1 MAGFE
6 KWDQALAEAVAEG
19 SGCVAVRLIDIRQ
32 TRILLEAVKHQG
44 AGSAELRDLSAVAE
58 IAEAMRTQPRHRAPR
73 CLLCQKPLH
82 GRRHLASCMLV
93 RAALDHPVAIFA
105 VGVCQ
110 DCVRIAGGHQN
121 LWATIEPILREASPG
136 LRDITLRIAEAPGRA

>member
-6 KWDQALAEAVAEG
+6 KWDEALAEAVADG

-32 TRILLEAVKHQG
+32 TRTLLEAAKHQEP
-44 AGSAELRDLSAVAE
+44 GSAELRDLSAGAE

-73 CLLCQKPLH
+73 CLLCQKPLY
-82 GRRHLASCMLV
+82 GRRHLASCVLM
-93 RAALDHPVAIFA
+93 RAARDHPVAIFA
-105 VGVCQ
+105 VGICQ

-136 LRDITLRIAEAPGRA
+136 LRDITLRIAGAPGRA

>member
-6 KWDQALAEAVAEG
+6 KWDEALAEAVAEG
-19 SGCVAVRLIDIRQ
+19 SGCVALRLIDIRQ
-32 TRILLEAVKHQG
+32 TRTLLEAAKHQEP
-44 AGSAELRDLSAVAE
+44 GSAELRDLSAVAE

-73 CLLCQKPLH
+73 CFLCQKPLY
-82 GRRHLASCMLV
+82 GRRHLASCVLM
-93 RAALDHPVAIFA
+93 RAARDHPVAIFA
-105 VGVCQ
+105 VGICQ

-136 LRDITLRIAEAPGRA
+136 LRDITLRIAGAPGRA